1 MAIYSQIAN
10 EPASPVFCIPHKAE
24 IVGFPHT
31 ANMEQDKNGGVNHL
45 RAWREFRRMSRED
58 LAAAIEPPTTGAV
71 IWHLEEG
78 ERGLSAKWLRRLAPA
93 LGTTPG
99 HLLDHDPKDLNTDI
113 LDIWARADATQ
124 QAQIYQ
130 LAGTVLNFTA
140 PPAGAP
146 DDQLQSLI
154 DAQQKKSKSR

>member
-10 EPASPVFCIPHKAE
+10 KPASPVFCILHKARNSAL
-24 IVGFPHT
+24 PHT
-31 ANMEQDKNGGVNHL
+31 ANMDQEKNGGVNHL
-45 RAWREFRRMSRED
+45 RAWREFRRLSREQ
-58 LAAAIEPPTTGAV
+58 LAAAIDPPTTGPV

-113 LDIWARADATQ
+113 LDIWAKADATQ

-130 LAGTVLNFTA
+130 LADTVLHFSA
-140 PPAGAP
+140 AVAGDPA
-146 DDQLQSLI
+146 DHLQGLI
-154 DAQQKKSKSR
+154 DAQRKKSKSR